1 MQVGRFGD
9 LKAGDQVDLYLDE
22 ELSVMDSDQFEA
34 LVEQPLPSKI
44 VPLRARFVYDLR
56 KIDWSHRHAPNTLR
70 EMPRHLLMNVL
81 VAMNELGVSVDAFES
96 MSVDAVVDNI
106 RRAARAHGWDTL
118 SHGERLACPDASDE
132 DTDEESGQEDDDEP
146 NGEDDK
152 EPQGEKAAEEGDKE
166 PSADNEDD
174 AEEDEGDEDEDDKE
188 QPSEEVPA
196 APAGPARKRAA
207 PAAKKAA
214 KPSKP

>member
-96 MSVDAVVDNI
+96 MSVDAIVDNI

-132 DTDEESGQEDDDEP
+132 DTNEENEEDDEP

-152 EPQGEKAAEEGDKE
+152 EPQGEKAAEEGDRE
-166 PSADNEDD
+166 PSADNEED

-188 QPSEEVPA
+188 QPSEEAPA

>member
-96 MSVDAVVDNI
+96 MSVDAIVDNI

-132 DTDEESGQEDDDEP
+132 DTNEENEEDDEP

-166 PSADNEDD
+166 PSADDEED

-196 APAGPARKRAA
+196 APAGPARNRAA